1 MTFDE
6 LRLCMAIHLSDIG
19 KGDRPT
25 HEQRKDAAISIF
37 CAWLD
42 VHHDTRFPFSM
53 DDVTRMA
60 LLYRKR
66 PEMQVKIDVALL
78 HGHRC
83 FFNGRGKGPCSDE
96 AELGHL
102 VPRCKGG
109 PLDVRNCQIECRAH
123 NNQRRERTIEE
134 YLMSS
139 ETTDACNEGQ
149 PSACVLAHQN
159 HSDASK

>member
-6 LRLCMAIHLSDIG
+6 LRLCMAIHRADIG
-19 KGDRPT
+19 KGDLPT
-25 HEQRKDAAISIF
+25 HDQRKEAATAIF

-42 VHHDTRFPFSM
+42 VHRDTRFPFSM

-66 PEMQVKIDVALL
+66 PEMQVKLEVALM
-78 HGHRC
+78 HGDRC
-83 FFNGRGKGPCSDE
+83 FFSGRGKGPCSED

-102 VPRCKGG
+102 VAKCKGG
-109 PLDVRNCQIECRAH
+109 LLDVKNCQIECRAH

-134 YLMSS
+134 YLISS
-139 ETTDACNEGQ
+139 DTTETPDDQQFMCGVFS
-149 PSACVLAHQN
+149 PLAAA
-159 HSDASK
+159 DTP

>member
-6 LRLCMAIHLSDIG
+6 LRLCMAIHRADIG
-19 KGDRPT
+19 KGDLPT
-25 HEQRKDAAISIF
+25 HDQRKEAATAIF

-42 VHHDTRFPFSM
+42 VHRDTRFPFSM

-66 PEMQVKIDVALL
+66 PEIQVKLEVALL
-78 HGHRC
+78 HGDRC
-83 FFNGRGKGPCSDE
+83 FFSGRGKGPCSED

-102 VPRCKGG
+102 VARCKGG
-109 PLDVRNCQIECRAH
+109 LLDVKNCQIECRAH

-134 YLMSS
+134 YLTSS
-139 ETTDACNEGQ
+139 DTTDAPAPQQSAFVGFS
-149 PSACVLAHQN
+149 PSAGV
-159 HSDASK
+159 DTP